1 MAEAMP
7 VKKPR
12 KAKSAVQVQSRRT
25 PRDHNREQ
33 QMDKA
38 LRMRE
43 AYEMRK
49 AGASYALIA
58 ERLGYSSAGNAHRAV
73 QKILQNVQRETADEL
88 YALGDERLHAML
100 LVAYNKALKG
110 DLQAMDR
117 VLRIQGILDERNG
130 VTGEQGSTT
139 NIGQAVIVVGG
150 TEDEYVK
157 GLQKAAT
164 QQALHNA
171 AQGVAGELPPAP
183 EEWDAWEEHDTPQG
197 ADAVADDDDVV
208 LDAEIVE

>member
-1 MAEAMP
+1 MA
-7 VKKPR
+7 VKKP
-12 KAKSAVQVQSRRT
+12 KKPKSAVQVQSRRT
-25 PRDHNREQ
+25 VRDHNREQ

-58 ERLGYSSAGNAHRAV
+58 ERLGYSSAGNAYRAV
-73 QKILQNVQRETADEL
+73 QNLVRNVQRETADEL

-110 DLQAMDR
+110 DLAAMDR

-130 VTGEQGSTT
+130 VTGDQGTTT

-150 TEDEYVK
+150 TEEEFIK
-157 GLQKAAT
+157 GLQKASS
-164 QQALHNA
+164 QQTLHNA
-171 AQGVAGELPPAP
+171 AQGIAGELPAPP
-183 EEWDAWEEHDTPQG
+183 EEWDAWDEHDAGQG
-197 ADAVADDDDVV
+197 TAVGVDPDDVV
-208 LDAEIVE
+208 LEAEIVD